1 MPVNARS
8 RYSTSARAVCRRN
21 GRTTTLDGS
30 LDVKPSMPRVSPES
44 PSLRLVGWTSCTHG
58 I

>member
-1 MPVNARS
+1 MPVNA
-8 RYSTSARAVCRRN
+8 RYSTSARAVCGRN
-21 GRTTTLDGS
+21 GRTTTLDRS

-44 PSLRLVGWTSCTHG
+44 PSLRLVGWTSCTYG